1 MDSSQDGMVTLRGTD
16 QVLGELDSSRT
27 ADSLAEVTN
36 ITNDE
41 SASVY
46 ELRVEDRTVA
56 GLVYAE
62 TGNRVTLLATSVFP
76 EFRGKG
82 LAGKLLGGVLDKLR
96 TEGRTGL
103 LKLWLTPGCLFEGTG
118 WEDMSHGEVQRGIQ
132 ARRGRAGA
140 TRQQSKTDR
149 QRPWGV
155 EVGALKMGD

>member
-56 GLVYAE
+56 GLVYA
-62 TGNRVTLLATSVFP
+62 LSLI
-76 EFRGKG
+76 
-82 LAGKLLGGVLDKLR
+82 
-96 TEGRTGL
+96 
-103 LKLWLTPGCLFEGTG
+103 
-118 WEDMSHGEVQRGIQ
+118 HI
-132 ARRGRAGA
+132 
-140 TRQQSKTDR
+140 
-149 QRPWGV
+149 
-155 EVGALKMGD
+155 